1 MMVKEWLHRMG
12 YTKHVYDGRVLNTA
26 KKITKHVYDGR
37 VLNTAKKITVANYMD

>member
-1 MMVKEWLHRMG
+1 MVAQDGLYKTCVH
-12 YTKHVYDGRVLNTA
+12 GRVLNTA